1 MTKNAMDYPTS
12 QETSPSVEKQEKE
25 ENQLT
30 YYARHREECLR
41 KNAEYVKKRNKLQ
54 LKVVSPYGVPIL
66 VYKHKISNVAKRD
79 FLLRTLQRKLPNEII
94 VMEKHRVEIY
104 FKNGREDKVRAAL
117 SEALDSLTSFRPRPQ
132 YKEEDEV

>member
-1 MTKNAMDYPTS
+1 MTKKEEGNAKTTICPTL
-12 QETSPSVEKQEKE
+12 QETSPSVDKQM
-25 ENQLT
+25 T

-41 KNAEYVKKRNKLQ
+41 KNAEYVNKRNKLQ

-104 FKNGREDKVRAAL
+104 FKNGKEEKVRAAL
-117 SEALDSLTSFRPRPQ
+117 TEALEHLTSFRPRPK
-132 YKEEDEV
+132 YKKEDEV